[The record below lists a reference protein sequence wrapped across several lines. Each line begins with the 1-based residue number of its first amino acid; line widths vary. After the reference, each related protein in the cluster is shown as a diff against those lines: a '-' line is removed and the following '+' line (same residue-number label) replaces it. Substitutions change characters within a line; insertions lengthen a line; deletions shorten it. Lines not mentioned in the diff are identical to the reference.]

1 MWVISNSQS
10 EYAAVEVVID
20 VSSRWLTAIE
30 DGRSPHLLQI
40 SAEARWRSGHDS
52 GTSFRSPQSPG
63 PICGP
68 GIVNPGRRPRRSSK
82 IPSLATK
89 CQTSA
94 DCDQDY
100 VTRKKWDGQN
110 EDKGDQLAHSAHR
123 EAG

>member
-1 MWVISNSQS
+1 VISNSQS

-82 IPSLATK
+82 IPS
-89 CQTSA
+89 A